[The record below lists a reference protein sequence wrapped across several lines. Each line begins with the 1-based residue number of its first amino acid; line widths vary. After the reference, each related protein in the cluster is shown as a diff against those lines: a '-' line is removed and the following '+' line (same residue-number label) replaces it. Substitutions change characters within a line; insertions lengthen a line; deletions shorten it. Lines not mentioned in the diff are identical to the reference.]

1 MENKFVNL
9 TSHPITEITTG
20 NTYERS
26 GIVARVKTKSEKI
39 DTHMDSPIYVTTF
52 GEVEGLP
59 EPVEGTYYIVSAL
72 ILNAI
77 PKDRTDVVAP
87 GNVQRDQ
94 KGKIIGCMGF
104 KRP

>member
-1 MENKFVNL
+1 MEKKFVNL

-20 NTYERS
+20 NTSERS
-26 GIVARVKTKSEKI
+26 GIVARVKTQSNKV
-39 DTHMDSPIYVTTF
+39 DTHMDSPIYTTTF
-52 GEVEGLP
+52 GEIEGLP

-77 PKDRTDVVAP
+77 SPDRTDVVAP

-94 KGKIIGCMGF
+94 RQKIVGCMGF